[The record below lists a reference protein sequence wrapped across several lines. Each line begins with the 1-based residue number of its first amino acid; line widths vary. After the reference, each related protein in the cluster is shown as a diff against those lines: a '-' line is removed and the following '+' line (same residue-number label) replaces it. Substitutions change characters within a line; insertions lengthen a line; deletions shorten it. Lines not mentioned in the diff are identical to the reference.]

1 MVNEIKFED
10 KSVYVKGKI
19 AEAVIAWLNEAS
31 AEICSQAQ
39 RNSRVDTGQLKSSWV
54 RQVTTSDYTA
64 KVGSP
69 LENAIWEE
77 FGTGQYALE
86 GNGRKKPWFYED
98 RHGKGHWTAGK
109 KPQRTLYKAFKK
121 VEPKAKKA
129 LEKKLK
135 ELG

>member
-19 AEAVIAWLNEAS
+19 AEAVIAWLEEVS

-39 RNSRVDTGQLKSSWV
+39 RNSRVDTGALKASWV
-54 RQVTTSDYTA
+54 RAVTTSDYTA
-64 KVGSP
+64 KIGSTM
-69 LENAIWEE
+69 ENSIWEE

-86 GNGRKKPWFYED
+86 GNGRKTPWFYED

-135 ELG
+135 ELD